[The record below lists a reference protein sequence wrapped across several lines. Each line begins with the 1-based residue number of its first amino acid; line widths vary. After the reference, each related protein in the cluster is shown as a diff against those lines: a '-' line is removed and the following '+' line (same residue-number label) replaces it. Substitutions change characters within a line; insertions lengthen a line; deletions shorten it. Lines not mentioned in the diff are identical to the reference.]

1 MRTTIAAVLVVGLA
15 LVLASLGM
23 LAYVERSLTAQ
34 VGDEVDLRARE
45 LAREP
50 ASIADG
56 TVVQVPEEHEEFVQ
70 VLENGKVVA
79 SSANAAGGAAV
90 AAPPAGQD
98 STLVSMPF
106 APGPF
111 VVVAI
116 AVTTPQGHRTLVVG
130 RNIDDVLEARRT
142 VAGALLLGMPVLLV
156 VVGAV
161 TWWIVGRALRPVED
175 MRAEV
180 ERISSRELHRRLPD
194 PPGNDEVAR
203 LAATLNRMLDRLE
216 RGQERQ
222 RRFVSDASHELRSP
236 VASIRQHAEVAQAH
250 PHGTDVAELADV
262 VLQEDARLQRL
273 VEDLLLLAQ
282 LDERAGTASPEEVD
296 LDDVVLEEAG
306 RVRAGTGLNV
316 DTREVSAGRVLGNR
330 QQLERVVRN
339 LGANAANH
347 ARERAAFGL
356 SQGDGHVL
364 LLVEDDGPGIPA
376 EEREHV
382 LERFVRLDGA
392 RDRESGGSGL
402 GLSIVRDVVASHG
415 GDVTMGE
422 SLLGGLRVEV
432 RLPARPED
440 DGPPSDGSRASTTR
454 VSKDRRSHPATR

>member
-1 MRTTIAAVLVVGLA
+1 MA
-15 LVLASLGM
+15 LILASLGM

-34 VGDEVDLRARE
+34 VGDEVELRARE

-56 TVVQVPEEHEEFVQ
+56 MIVQVPEEHEEFVQ
-70 VLENGKVVA
+70 VLENGTVVA

-98 STLVSMPF
+98 STRVSVPF

-111 VVVAI
+111 VVVAVD
-116 AVTTPQGHRTLVVG
+116 VTTPQGHRTLVVG

-142 VAGALLLGMPVLLV
+142 VARALLLGMPVLLL

-180 ERISSRELHRRLPD
+180 ERISSRELHRRLAD
-194 PPGNDEVAR
+194 PPGHDEVSR

-250 PHGTDVAELADV
+250 PEGTDVGELADV

-282 LDERAGTASPEEVD
+282 LDERAEPATPEEVD
-296 LDDVVLEEAG
+296 LDDIILAEAA
-306 RVRAGTGLNV
+306 RVRATSGLDV
-316 DTREVSAGRVLGNR
+316 DTRGVSAGRVIGDR
-330 QQLERVVRN
+330 HHLERLVRN
-339 LGANAANH
+339 LGDNAASH

-356 SQGDGHVL
+356 SSGDGHVL
-364 LLVEDDGPGIPA
+364 LSVEDDGPGIP
-376 EEREHV
+376 EGERERV
-382 LERFVRLDGA
+382 FERFVRLDGA
-392 RDRESGGSGL
+392 RDRVSGGSGL
-402 GLSIVRDVVASHG
+402 GFSIVRDVVASHG

-422 SLLGGLRVEV
+422 SSLGGLRVEV
-432 RLPARPED
+432 RLPAGPEN
-440 DGPPSDGSRASTTR
+440 DGPPSDDSRAWTLR
-454 VSKDRRSHPATR
+454 GSKDRRSHPATR